1 MSFFKALFGR
11 GSRGNTKDG
20 FSDAEVREIRGEIE
34 PLVRRTR
41 ANRPKPD
48 EEIDYEKVERE
59 AKVMSDGVEERL
71 RTKYGITGSEFDE
84 MYRQISRQTPD
95 NS

>member
-20 FSDAEVREIRGEIE
+20 FSDAEAREIRGEIE
-34 PLVRRTR
+34 SLVRRTR
-41 ANRPKPD
+41 ANRPKPG
-48 EEIDYEKVERE
+48 EKIDYEKVERE
-59 AKVMSDGVEERL
+59 AKVMSDKVEEGL
-71 RTKYGITGSEFDE
+71 RTRYGITGFQFEE